1 MMPTAS
7 SQIFEKIF
15 NRFLREAHRYKQDCS
30 SSKKSLENLK
40 ENLRKSFYDRFYNFE
55 RHEKN
60 ELSHDASA
68 SQIFDR
74 FSKDFL
80 RFLREAHPSFSPIL

>member
-1 MMPTAS
+1 MSDSITS
-7 SQIFEKIF
+7 EETK
-15 NRFLREAHRYKQDCS
+15 
-30 SSKKSLENLK
+30 
-40 ENLRKSFYDRFYNFE
+40 
-55 RHEKN
+55 KN

-80 RFLREAHPSFSPIL
+80 RFLREAHQIGKGTSEETKNTNISMMPTASSQIFDRFSKDFLRFLREAHPSFSLIL